1 MKRFIS
7 THTLRGE
14 RDKSIKLLC
23 FVFNIFQ
30 LTRSVGSVTCLDT
43 DSSAMLIFQLTR
55 SVGSVTAYSQIIRN
69 GRGDFNSHAPWGA

>member
-30 LTRSVGSVTCLDT
+30 LTRSVGSVTCRKL
-43 DSSAMLIFQLTR
+43 L
-55 SVGSVTAYSQIIRN
+55 AYKKLEISTHTL
-69 GRGDFNSHAPWGA
+69 RGERDLFRHR